1 MENKTDISNGEI
13 TFGSTLKD
21 IIACL
26 NGEWSSSIINGWTM
40 IKLSDKF
47 EIAARNVTSGEGYM
61 VPVIP
66 SDSVKGVLYIGENG
80 CTGRLLKLTENNIKA
95 PISGISIIFYL

>member
-1 MENKTDISNGEI
+1 MKESDIHNGEI
-13 TFGSTLKD
+13 TIGSSLKD
-21 IIACL
+21 IIAVL

-47 EIAARNVTSGEGYM
+47 EIATRNVQYNEGYM

-66 SDSVKGVLYIGENG
+66 TESVKGVLFIGENG
-80 CTGRLLKLTENNIKA
+80 CTGKLLKLKENNIKA
-95 PISGISIIFYL
+95 PISGVAIIFYL

>member
-1 MENKTDISNGEI
+1 MVNKSDISNGEI
-13 TFGSTLKD
+13 TVGSTLKD

-26 NGEWSSSIINGWTM
+26 NGEWSSSIVDGWTM

-47 EIAARNVTSGEGYM
+47 EIATRNVQANQGYM

-66 SDSVKGVLYIGENG
+66 TESVKGVLYIGENG
-80 CTGRLLKLTENNIKA
+80 CTGRLLKLKENNIKA
-95 PISGISIIFYL
+95 PINGISIIFYM